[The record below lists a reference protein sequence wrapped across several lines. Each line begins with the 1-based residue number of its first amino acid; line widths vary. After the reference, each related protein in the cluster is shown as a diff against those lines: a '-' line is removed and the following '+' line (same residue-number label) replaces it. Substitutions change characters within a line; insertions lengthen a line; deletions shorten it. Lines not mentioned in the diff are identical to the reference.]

1 MKKGKAWVG
10 YLMGI
15 IAIIAVATILIVWIV
30 TAVRDH
36 DAKKQLEQ
44 EQQVKELVEKND
56 TIPDRP
62 IQ

>member
-36 DAKKQLEQ
+36 DAKKQLKQ